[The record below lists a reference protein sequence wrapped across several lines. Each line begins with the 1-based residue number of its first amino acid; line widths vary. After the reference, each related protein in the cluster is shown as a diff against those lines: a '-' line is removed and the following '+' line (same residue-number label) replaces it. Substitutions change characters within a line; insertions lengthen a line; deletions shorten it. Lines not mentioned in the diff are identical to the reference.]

1 VTRYRWVTAR
11 KAEGFPITMACAIA
25 EVSRQAFHDWRARSA
40 VGPTTRELAEAE
52 LVGLMREIHA
62 ESDATYGEPR
72 MTEELAHRGRVVN
85 HKRVARI
92 RRDDNLLCVP
102 KQSFRPPTTDSRHH
116 WHVWPNLA
124 RHLVPMAV
132 NQLWLADITY
142 IRLNEAFVYLAVVLD
157 GFSRRV
163 VGWAMADHLRA
174 ELALSALAMA
184 LGDRHVTPG
193 ELIHHSD
200 QGVQYAC
207 GDYIARLERA
217 GIQPS
222 MSRAGCPWDNAM
234 AESFMRTLKREEVNG
249 EIYRDRAE
257 AEASIEAFIETV
269 YNRQRLHSALA
280 YLAPEEFE
288 ASQPAVAG
296 LGPPVS
302 LTSPPPTLAVSLSL

>member
-1 VTRYRWVTAR
+1 VIHAAMMQQGDHIGIERMCVLAGVSRAGYYRHWLASKPREEETALRDEIQRLSLAQR
-11 KAEGFPITMACAIA
+11 KNGYRDGYRPITIQLRRDGWA
-25 EVSRQAFHDWRARSA
+25 
-40 VGPTTRELAEAE
+40 
-52 LVGLMREIHA
+52 
-62 ESDATYGEPR
+62 
-72 MTEELAHRGRVVN
+72 VN

-92 RRDDNLLCVP
+92 RRDDNLLCVT
-102 KQSFRPPTTDSRHH
+102 KKSFRPPTTDSRHH

-124 RHLVPMAV
+124 RHLVPTAV
-132 NQLWLADITY
+132 NQLWVADITY
-142 IRLNEAFVYLAVVLD
+142 IRMSEALVYLAVVLD

-184 LGDRHVTPG
+184 FGNRYVTPG

-217 GIQPS
+217 GVQPS
-222 MSRAGCPWDNAM
+222 MSRPGCPWDNAM

-249 EIYRDRAE
+249 QAYRDRAE
-257 AEASIEAFIETV
+257 AEASIQVFIETV

-280 YLAPEEFE
+280 YLAPDEFE
-288 ASQPAVAG
+288 ASQSRVAG
-296 LGPPVS
+296 LMPVS
-302 LTSPPPTLAVSLSL
+302 LPINAEPAGMSTSLSL